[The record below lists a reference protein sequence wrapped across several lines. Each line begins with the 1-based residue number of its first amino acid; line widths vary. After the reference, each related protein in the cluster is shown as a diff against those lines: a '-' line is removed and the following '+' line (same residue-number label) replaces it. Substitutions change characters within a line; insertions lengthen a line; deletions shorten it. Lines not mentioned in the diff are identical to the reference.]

1 MKFNAIRKK
10 FTLQYWKNIGGLIYK
25 SAIGFVEDR
34 CMKMA
39 ASLAYYT
46 LFSLGPLLMIVIWSI
61 GFFYG
66 EHVENYNTKKEI
78 MAKMTDLFGFRVAF
92 QIQNMVEKLSLETT
106 SNLGLII
113 GIGTLV
119 FTSTTIFVEIQDSIN
134 QIWGVKPKPK
144 KGWLKFILNRLVSL
158 SMVLGLGF
166 LLITSLLVNSV
177 IMVLTDYINKII
189 PGIAID
195 TLNWINNGITFL
207 VIALLFGCIFKILP
221 DAKVNNRHII
231 GGAIFTSIL
240 FMLGQYGISLYLQF
254 SATASTFGAA
264 GSVIMLLLWVYFSA
278 AILYFGAEFTK
289 EHAKFYDNGIKPSS
303 FAVLIAHTEIV
314 VKSGEDTE
322 ISKGEILKE
331 KDESKGETIAEEEI

>member
-1 MKFNAIRKK
+1 MAH
-10 FTLQYWKNIGGLIYK
+10 LIYK
-25 SAIGFVEDR
+25 SAMGFIDDK

-46 LFSLGPLLMIVIWSI
+46 LFSLGPLLLIVIWCI

-66 EHVENYNTKKEI
+66 ERVGNYDAKKEL
-78 MAKMTDLFGFRVAF
+78 MGEMTDLFGIRVAL
-92 QIQNMVEKLSLETT
+92 QIQSIIEKLSLETD
-106 SNLGLII
+106 SNVGLMI

-134 QIWGVKPKPK
+134 TIWGVKPKPK
-144 KGWLKFILNRLVSL
+144 KGWLKFLLNRLLSF

-166 LLITSLLVNSV
+166 LLITSLMVNSIV
-177 IMVLTDYINKII
+177 MLMTEYINKIFPTI
-189 PGIAID
+189 TLS

-221 DAKVNNRHII
+221 DAKVNNKHII
-231 GGAIFTSIL
+231 GGAIFTAIL
-240 FMLGQYGISLYLQF
+240 FMLGQYGISMYLQF
-254 SATASTFGAA
+254 NATASTFGAA
-264 GSVIMLLLWVYFSA
+264 GSVIILLLWVYFSA

-303 FAVLIAHTEIV
+303 FAVLVAHTEIA
-314 VKSGEDTE
+314 VKTGKDTDVE
-322 ISKGEILKE
+322 KGEILKE
-331 KDESKGETIAEEEI
+331 KDESKNDDPEHLTPPKES